1 MLIMEPVEGCV
12 YVCVCVCVHL
22 YLYICTYRYIY
33 AYMYMY
39 ICMYSDYCTF
49 RSLVVVPGSCIKVF
63 FNYMLLYLTPA
74 HCKKQKDNL
83 LWVYERI

>member
-1 MLIMEPVEGCV
+1 
-12 YVCVCVCVHL
+12 
-22 YLYICTYRYIY
+22 
-33 AYMYMY
+33 
-39 ICMYSDYCTF
+39 MYSDYCTF